1 MNVPKNDTN
10 HLNDSIDNSIDNSID
25 DLTQKIHKI
34 MNETTYFNCSNV
46 NMVNIFFFY
55 CVNHSLEQYTKVVVP
70 LKLGILNKDELL
82 ATILK
87 YRSNDGRRFNVSG
100 IYSYQFT
107 QDIDSFLKESSLS
120 MNEHSQVEEITF
132 KPMIEL
138 FQHHSSVFILL
149 NNEKMK
155 NTKKLYENKPKR
167 RTMKSN
173 I

>member
-1 MNVPKNDTN
+1 MNVPNESN
-10 HLNDSIDNSIDNSID
+10 IDNSIDE
-25 DLTQKIHKI
+25 DLTEKINKI
-34 MNETTYFNCSNV
+34 MNETTYFNSSTV
-46 NMVNIFFFY
+46 NMVNIYFFY

-70 LKLGILNKDELL
+70 LKLGVLNKDELL

-87 YRSNDGRRFNVSG
+87 YRTSDGRRFNVSG

-107 QDIDSFLKESSLS
+107 QDITTFLKESSLS
-120 MNEHSQVEEITF
+120 MNEYSQVEEITF

-138 FQHHSSVFILL
+138 FQHHSSIFILL

-155 NTKKLYENKPKR
+155 NTKKLYDSKPKR
-167 RTMKSN
+167 KTMK

>member
-1 MNVPKNDTN
+1 MNVP
-10 HLNDSIDNSIDNSID
+10 NDSIDNSIDE
-25 DLTQKIHKI
+25 DLTEKINKI
-34 MNETTYFNCSNV
+34 MNETTYFNSSTV
-46 NMVNIFFFY
+46 NMVNIYFFY
-55 CVNHSLEQYTKVVVP
+55 CINHSLEQYTKVVVP
-70 LKLGILNKDELL
+70 LKLGVLNKDELL

-87 YRSNDGRRFNVSG
+87 YRTSDGRRFNVSG

-107 QDIDSFLKESSLS
+107 QDITTFLKESSLT

-138 FQHHSSVFILL
+138 FQHHSSIFILL

-155 NTKKLYENKPKR
+155 NTKKLYDSKPKR
-167 RTMKSN
+167 KTMK